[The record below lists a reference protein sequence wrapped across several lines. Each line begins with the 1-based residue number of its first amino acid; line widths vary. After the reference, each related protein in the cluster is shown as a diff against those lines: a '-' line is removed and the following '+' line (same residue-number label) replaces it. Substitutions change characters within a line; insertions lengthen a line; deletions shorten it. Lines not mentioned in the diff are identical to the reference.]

1 MLAPLPAVIPAAHAA
16 VDEGMNADSEN
27 RPGDKA
33 RRPDRPKVSHVTLAG
48 QRAAVPS
55 PDELAGLVVRIGR
68 EADRQAFA
76 ALFAFYAPRLKS
88 FLARQGHS
96 DLECEDIVQEAM
108 LNVWRKAASF
118 DPVKA
123 GVSTWVYTIARNLGI
138 DRRRRQR
145 RGNEWQ
151 ELTGYDEPDPD
162 PSAESRLIAAESEI
176 RVRDALKL
184 LPEEQAAVIR
194 MTFYGEDRQTDI
206 ASTLGI
212 PLGTVKSRVRLA
224 LARLRRAMED
234 SL

>member
-1 MLAPLPAVIPAAHAA
+1 VLAPLPAVIPAAHAA

-151 ELTGYDEPDPD
+151 ELTGYDE
-162 PSAESRLIAAESEI
+162 I